1 MKSKSN
7 AELGFLKKEFSMEMH
22 PSEILLVFRKS
33 NCLIKWCRNEQIPN
47 RESNLWRVHNNLA
60 IWKLQIIIFS
70 P

>member
-47 RESNLWRVHNNLA
+47 R
-60 IWKLQIIIFS
+60 
-70 P
+70 